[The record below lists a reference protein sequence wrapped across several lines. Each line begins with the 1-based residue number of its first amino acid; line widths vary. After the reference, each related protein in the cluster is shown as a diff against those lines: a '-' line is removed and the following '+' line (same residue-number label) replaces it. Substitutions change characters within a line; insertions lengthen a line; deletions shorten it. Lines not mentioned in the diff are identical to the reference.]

1 VIDRY
6 NITVISLS
14 RVFVRFIYDLSQNSL
29 GRYKHL
35 YSEFLNFFMD
45 EFTLK

>member
-29 GRYKHL
+29 VRYKHYTVFL
-35 YSEFLNFFMD
+35 EFAFIIRL
-45 EFTLK
+45 